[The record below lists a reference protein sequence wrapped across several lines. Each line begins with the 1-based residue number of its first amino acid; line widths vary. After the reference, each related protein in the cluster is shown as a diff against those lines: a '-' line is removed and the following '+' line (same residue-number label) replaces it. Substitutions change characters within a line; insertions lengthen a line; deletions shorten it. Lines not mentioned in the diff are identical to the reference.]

1 MLTYLVHPEWFGGR
15 EGVVSVEHC
24 SELSMGHTV
33 VDWWGQTGQVPNALV
48 LTDIDADA
56 FFADLCERLAR
67 YGGEPSMTARP
78 VIIDTDPGVDDAIA
92 ILLALASPELEV
104 LGICAVAGN
113 VPLAA
118 TRVNARRVCELAGRP
133 DIAVYAGLPGAVAAR
148 SNLRQVQRRERTRR
162 HPAARARNAR
172 TAGARGRIPVVRPRR
187 GGSRQAREGHRLHP
201 RPADQRRRRLG
212 QRPELA
218 AGIER
223 IVAMGGAFS
232 VLGNRTPSAEFNILA
247 DPHAARIVFNAGA
260 PITLAPLDMT
270 FQALATPERI
280 EVIRKLDTPVAAA
293 AAELIT
299 YYDRNDPERYGAIGG
314 PLHDPTVI
322 AWLLEPD
329 IFEGRDAWIGIDC
342 ESPLTLGHTVVDWWR
357 KTGHAANAHVLTGLD
372 AARFF
377 GLLAERLAA
386 LPLS

>member
-1 MLTYLVHPEWFGGR
+1 
-15 EGVVSVEHC
+15 
-24 SELSMGHTV
+24 
-33 VDWWGQTGQVPNALV
+33 
-48 LTDIDADA
+48 
-56 FFADLCERLAR
+56 
-67 YGGEPSMTARP
+67 MTARP

-133 DIAVYAGLPGAVAAR
+133 DIAVFAGCPGPLLRDQIFGKYSGESGLGGTLLPEPEMPERPEHAVEFLSTSLAEAVAGK
-148 SNLRQVQRRERTRR
+148 RERITVC
-162 HPAARARNAR
+162 
-172 TAGARGRIPVVRPRR
+172 T
-187 GGSRQAREGHRLHP
+187 
-201 RPADQRRRRLG
+201 LG
-212 QRPELA
+212 PLTNVAIALAQRPELA

-280 EVIRKLDTPVAAA
+280 EVIRSLDTPVTAA

-299 YYDRNDPERYGAIGG
+299 YYDRNDPERYGAVGG

-322 AWLLEPD
+322 AWLLEPG
-329 IFEGRDAWIGIDC
+329 IFEGRDAWIGVDC

-357 KTGHAANAHVLTGLD
+357 KTGRPANAHVLTGLD
-372 AARFF
+372 AGRFF
-377 GLLAERLAA
+377 GLLTERLAA